1 MHKMRMKT
9 VAALLLA
16 GIMSVQALPVQA
28 QTQWYDDS
36 DIVRADINYE
46 DMEYVG
52 YDPAYA
58 YTILEEMN
66 TLSLEPGNEEQICQD
81 YDLMEQEFDKL
92 YTQQALNEI
101 RYYRDVNN
109 EEYASIDTQMQQIYR
124 ELVDEFL
131 QTVRDVLMTDYREAL
146 GAHIGDEEMVEDYLE
161 YEDMTEEMQ
170 ALLDEENALEQQY
183 DQAAMAEY
191 TVTVDGREWTE
202 ESLNEAYEDLTW
214 KEYEAISIAL
224 SKAKNEA
231 ICPIF
236 LELVKKRNTYAG
248 LQGYDNYA
256 EYAYTEVYNRDYTIE
271 EIQSVYDTVK
281 EYMVPALKE
290 VEQHVYEGNINGL
303 LYMDYLTEDYVVD
316 VVGQHMGD
324 IDPALAEVYQYMVDY
339 HLYDV
344 DYDPNKM
351 NVGYTT
357 TLYEYKEPFIFN
369 APDYTYYDL
378 ETMIHEF
385 GHYNEAFHAG
395 ATLVTD
401 MTNMDVAEIH
411 SQGLEL
417 LYLEYADDVYGA
429 DLGETA
435 QQIILY
441 QILYSV
447 IDGCLYDEFQNAVFS
462 ADHEMTEDEVNR
474 LFRSLSEEYG
484 YTYYNTEEVA
494 YDWVEV
500 PHTFS
505 SPMYYISYAT
515 SALSALE
522 IWTIA
527 QEDRQAGIDSYME
540 LTTYGLGTTYCEL
553 IEKCGLKSIFEDG
566 TIEEIA
572 QMVSAYSAALASG
585 EEFEADADG
594 STNMDEEFDLNSLL
608 KEYDD
613 LKDDIDA
620 GAFQDKDIE
629 DRISNAV
636 EGFMICHSL
645 ALLGSEVLTVITV
658 LIIIG
663 VLSSKEKK
671 KKGNY

>member
-1 MHKMRMKT
+1 
-9 VAALLLA
+9 
-16 GIMSVQALPVQA
+16 
-28 QTQWYDDS
+28 
-36 DIVRADINYE
+36 
-46 DMEYVG
+46 
-52 YDPAYA
+52 
-58 YTILEEMN
+58 
-66 TLSLEPGNEEQICQD
+66 
-81 YDLMEQEFDKL
+81 
-92 YTQQALNEI
+92 
-101 RYYRDVNN
+101 
-109 EEYASIDTQMQQIYR
+109 
-124 ELVDEFL
+124 
-131 QTVRDVLMTDYREAL
+131 
-146 GAHIGDEEMVEDYLE
+146 
-161 YEDMTEEMQ
+161 
-170 ALLDEENALEQQY
+170 
-183 DQAAMAEY
+183 
-191 TVTVDGREWTE
+191 
-202 ESLNEAYEDLTW
+202 
-214 KEYEAISIAL
+214 
-224 SKAKNEA
+224 
-231 ICPIF
+231 
-236 LELVKKRNTYAG
+236 
-248 LQGYDNYA
+248 
-256 EYAYTEVYNRDYTIE
+256 
-271 EIQSVYDTVK
+271 
-281 EYMVPALKE
+281 
-290 VEQHVYEGNINGL
+290 
-303 LYMDYLTEDYVVD
+303 
-316 VVGQHMGD
+316 MGD
-324 IDPALAEVYQYMVDY
+324 IDPALAEVYQYMVDH
-339 HLYDV
+339 HLYDI

-357 TLYEYKEPFIFN
+357 TLYEYQEPFIFN
-369 APDYTYYDL
+369 APAYTYYDL

-385 GHYNEAFHAG
+385 GHYNQAFHEG
-395 ATLVTD
+395 TTLVSD
-401 MTNMDVAEIH
+401 VTNMDVAEIH

>member
-9 VAALLLA
+9 IAALLMA

-236 LELVKKRNTYAG
+236 LELVKNRNIYAG

-271 EIQSVYDTVK
+271 EIQSVYAMVK

-303 LYMDYLTEDYVVD
+303 LYMDYLTEDYVVE

-324 IDPALAEVYQYMVDY
+324 IDPALAEVYQYMVDH
-339 HLYDV
+339 HLYDI

-357 TLYEYKEPFIFN
+357 TLYEYQEPFIFN
-369 APDYTYYDL
+369 TPNYSYYDL

-385 GHYNEAFHAG
+385 GHYNQAFHAG
-395 ATLVTD
+395 TTLVTD

-429 DLGETA
+429 DLGESA
-435 QQIILY
+435 QQVILY

-594 STNMDEEFDLNSLL
+594 STNMDEEFDLDSLL

-620 GAFQDKDIE
+620 GAFQDKNIE
-629 DRISNAV
+629 DRISDAV

-671 KKGNY
+671 KKGNQ